1 MVDPR
6 VEELVEEADLTVSDR
21 ETPLKE
27 LDRYGEGDF
36 DSVDTGDYEL
46 RPYDGRATPCSPSD
60 IDALNRME
68 DRYGTGGFR

>member
-36 DSVDTGDYEL
+36 RRIATSKWK
-46 RPYDGRATPCSPSD
+46 PYLGSD
-60 IDALNRME
+60 
-68 DRYGTGGFR
+68 